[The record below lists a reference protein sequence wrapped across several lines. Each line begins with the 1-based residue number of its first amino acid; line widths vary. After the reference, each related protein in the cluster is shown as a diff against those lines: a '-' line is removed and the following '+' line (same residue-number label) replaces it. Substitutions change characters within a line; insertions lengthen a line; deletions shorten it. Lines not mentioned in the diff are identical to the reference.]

1 MRNLREVREE
11 LANKGGFS
19 YSLHYGDLAGSQQY
33 SVAYSK
39 HTEKVFDQLPT
50 DAEVADYVNS
60 NITLLEKEDLF
71 FGGWEHE
78 GRYYLDVAQHLSKRE
93 YSREA
98 AIQVGRDREQLAIFD
113 LEYLEEITCE
123 LETITFEVFV
133 RKCDVT
139 GVGMNKGW
147 LFNDEYYVANES
159 DALEYCIKNGYSS
172 IEEAYEDDFGY
183 YTEWTV
189 EDAWDETYDKDG
201 NTLAY

>member
-19 YSLHYGDLAGSQQY
+19 YSLHYGDLASSPQY

-50 DAEVADYVNS
+50 DDEVADYVNS

-78 GRYYLDVAQHLSKRE
+78 GRYYLDVAQALSKRE

-98 AIQVGRDREQLAIFD
+98 AIQVGRDRDQLAIFD
-113 LEYLEEITCE
+113 LEYLEEVTCE
-123 LETITFEVFV
+123 PE
-133 RKCDVT
+133 
-139 GVGMNKGW
+139 KG
-147 LFNDEYYVANES
+147 
-159 DALEYCIKNGYSS
+159 
-172 IEEAYEDDFGY
+172 
-183 YTEWTV
+183 TRP
-189 EDAWDETYDKDG
+189 
-201 NTLAY
+201 